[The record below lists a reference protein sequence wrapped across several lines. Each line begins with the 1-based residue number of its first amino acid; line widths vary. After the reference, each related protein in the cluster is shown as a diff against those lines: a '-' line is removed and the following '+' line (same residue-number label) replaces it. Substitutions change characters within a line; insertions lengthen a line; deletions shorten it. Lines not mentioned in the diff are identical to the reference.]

1 MLATRRVFRQFE
13 LVSIQIANPCP
24 QAATIR
30 PTRQRL
36 LELDAFRF
44 QDGAEPLQVG
54 LPRNARRARSA
65 RRSHHRL

>member
-13 LVSIQIANPCP
+13 LVSIQIPNPCP
-24 QAATIR
+24 QATTIR

-54 LPRNARRARSA
+54 AAAWRALPLGS
-65 RRSHHRL
+65 LGGGI